1 MFTAVLSQCQ
11 HFPPPIYPSAPI
23 QQGMKCFMCSKAIP
37 AGKQRFLKGKFF
49 DGDKCVKAYEQKA
62 KSGASS
68 KKNVCEF
75 C

>member
-1 MFTAVLSQCQ
+1 
-11 HFPPPIYPSAPI
+11 
-23 QQGMKCFMCSKAIP
+23 MKCFMCSKNIP

-49 DGDKCVKAYEQKA
+49 DGDPCVKAYEAKA
-62 KSGASS
+62 KNGASS